1 MAYSCLKDK
10 TSDSGM
16 TLVEILIVVG
26 IIAALATI
34 ALVFMG
40 NTQIFKGRDAR
51 RKGDIKKIQ
60 VALEEY
66 SNDNDCYPQA
76 SEVVCGG
83 DGLSP
88 YMDKIACD
96 PQTQESYLYE
106 PQTGACPAWYR
117 IYGNLENK
125 NDTIIEKLGCQTG
138 CGPGGAYNYWAA
150 SPNAP
155 NPKK

>member
-1 MAYSCLKDK
+1 MVNPHLEVEIKK
-10 TSDSGM
+10 SGM

-26 IIAALATI
+26 IIAILATI

-40 NTQIFKGRDAR
+40 NTQVFKGRDAR

-66 SNDNDCYPQA
+66 SNDNNCYPTA
-76 SEVVCGG
+76 EIVTCGG

-96 PQTQESYLYE
+96 PQTQESYYYE
-106 PQTGACPAWYR
+106 PQAGSCPSWYR
-117 IYGNLENK
+117 IYASLENK
-125 NDTIIEKLGCQTG
+125 NDTIIEQLDCQNG
-138 CGPGGAYNYWAA
+138 CGPAGAYNYWAA

-155 NPKK
+155 NP